1 MRVDLCLQRP
11 ELRFAEVD
19 LLSAHGRHQLLD
31 FPHQMGKRRRQILHL
46 AHAGDRLVDKV
57 ICVFLERLHR
67 GNQVMNGAGEDSG
80 KQHAH
85 RQRCCHNRN
94 RRRAEQLGNLAQAVG
109 DDILHKAH
117 AYHAPVAARQR
128 LDGVDH
134 GADHVAAVVER
145 GNECGVLLLEIGIDQ
160 LLLRMVDDI
169 SLHVLQEAV
178 AALPDADAVDIGG
191 NVAAADIDC
200 HPLFP
205 FACIHRADDRHDP
218 RIVALEQRH
227 NVRRGDIAL
236 LIDIQHCPVERQ
248 VFQNDRA
255 HLMIQAVAAHQMP
268 RLVVNGHGDD
278 IGADFQKGIEKMLP
292 VLRRRDQLGSENLH
306 DVVHVSEVAVDRA
319 CHLRNGAPA
328 VGLRVADQRLLI
340 RPQKE
345 RNRAPENPDHDR
357 RQRQNH
363 DLVHAEASLFH
374 ARAPFCSRSC
384 RILAGETP

>member
-1 MRVDLCLQRP
+1 MP
-11 ELRFAEVD
+11 M
-19 LLSAHGRHQLLD
+19 
-31 FPHQMGKRRRQILHL
+31 P
-46 AHAGDRLVDKV
+46 
-57 ICVFLERLHR
+57 
-67 GNQVMNGAGEDSG
+67 
-80 KQHAH
+80 
-85 RQRCCHNRN
+85 
-94 RRRAEQLGNLAQAVG
+94 
-109 DDILHKAH
+109 
-117 AYHAPVAARQR
+117 
-128 LDGVDH
+128 
-134 GADHVAAVVER
+134 
-145 GNECGVLLLEIGIDQ
+145 
-160 LLLRMVDDI
+160 
-169 SLHVLQEAV
+169 
-178 AALPDADAVDIGG
+178 VDIGG

-328 VGLRVADQRLLI
+328 RRSARCGSETADTSAERTQSRTRES
-340 RPQKE
+340 RP
-345 RNRAPENPDHDR
+345 
-357 RQRQNH
+357 
-363 DLVHAEASLFH
+363 
-374 ARAPFCSRSC
+374 RSPS
-384 RILAGETP
+384 ETGS

>member
-1 MRVDLCLQRP
+1 
-11 ELRFAEVD
+11 
-19 LLSAHGRHQLLD
+19 
-31 FPHQMGKRRRQILHL
+31 
-46 AHAGDRLVDKV
+46 
-57 ICVFLERLHR
+57 
-67 GNQVMNGAGEDSG
+67 
-80 KQHAH
+80 
-85 RQRCCHNRN
+85 
-94 RRRAEQLGNLAQAVG
+94 
-109 DDILHKAH
+109 
-117 AYHAPVAARQR
+117 
-128 LDGVDH
+128 
-134 GADHVAAVVER
+134 
-145 GNECGVLLLEIGIDQ
+145 
-160 LLLRMVDDI
+160 MVDDI

-357 RQRQNH
+357 RQRQDH
-363 DLVHAEASLFH
+363 DLVHTEALFLH
-374 ARAPFCSRSC
+374 ARSPFRSRSC
-384 RILAGETP
+384 RIFAGESP